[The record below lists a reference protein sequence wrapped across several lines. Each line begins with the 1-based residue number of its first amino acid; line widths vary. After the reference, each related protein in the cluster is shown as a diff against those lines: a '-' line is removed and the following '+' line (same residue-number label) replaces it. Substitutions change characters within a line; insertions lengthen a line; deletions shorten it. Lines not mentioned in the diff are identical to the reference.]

1 MERIKNLDCYQK
13 GILIVMIVM
22 ALAFA
27 VIYPKTISSVGFNYN
42 DTILVPVQENENII
56 YTGKIQGKQATFIVS
71 DDNTVEFHYGEKTYG
86 KYIMKEDPTAVP
98 EDEELKDQMHGV
110 EICNGVEMLFRGGV
124 LHLGDSYLLYNE
136 DGTLDNFGITFV
148 TSDGMEWD
156 EDGNAVDRME
166 PSASTIYE
174 LLNNPQLTH
183 KGEAIAWYGAVCV
196 CILNAISILYADEL
210 FRYNLAF
217 RIRNVESAEPSEWE
231 IAGRY
236 IGWTIMT
243 LTALAIY
250 IVGLQ

>member
-1 MERIKNLDCYQK
+1 ML
-13 GILIVMIVM
+13 GI
-22 ALAFA
+22 
-27 VIYPKTISSVGFNYN
+27 
-42 DTILVPVQENENII
+42 
-56 YTGKIQGKQATFIVS
+56 
-71 DDNTVEFHYGEKTYG
+71 
-86 KYIMKEDPTAVP
+86 
-98 EDEELKDQMHGV
+98 
-110 EICNGVEMLFRGGV
+110 EICNGAEMLFRGGV

-196 CILNAISILYADEL
+196 CILNAIGILYADEL
-210 FRYNLAF
+210 FRYNLTF

-231 IAGRY
+231 MAGRY

-243 LTALAIY
+243 LTALAIF